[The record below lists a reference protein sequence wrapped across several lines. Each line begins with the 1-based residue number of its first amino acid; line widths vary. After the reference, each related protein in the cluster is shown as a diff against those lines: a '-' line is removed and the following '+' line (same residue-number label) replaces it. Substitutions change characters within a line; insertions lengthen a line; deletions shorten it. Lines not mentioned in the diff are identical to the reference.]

1 MFNIAGSSERKC
13 VFGDKFYT
21 VNWFDGLPFRIKTTK
36 MAGAV
41 PTAGYHYSEKE
52 LKKEK
57 VGIFYLGAAWIL
69 EPGPLP
75 KWWQSQSDLEE
86 PV

>member
-36 MAGAV
+36 IAGAI
-41 PTAGYHYSEKE
+41 PTTGYHYSEKE

-57 VGIFYLGAAWIL
+57 VGIFYLGACEVARSL
-69 EPGPLP
+69 QARLAG
-75 KWWQSQSDLEE
+75 SHGF
-86 PV
+86 

>member
-13 VFGDKFYT
+13 VFGDKFYM

-41 PTAGYHYSEKE
+41 PSIGYHFSEKE
-52 LKKEK
+52 SIKEK
-57 VGIFYLGAAWIL
+57 VGIFYLGACEVARSL
-69 EPGPLP
+69 QARLAG
-75 KWWQSQSDLEE
+75 SHGF
-86 PV
+86 